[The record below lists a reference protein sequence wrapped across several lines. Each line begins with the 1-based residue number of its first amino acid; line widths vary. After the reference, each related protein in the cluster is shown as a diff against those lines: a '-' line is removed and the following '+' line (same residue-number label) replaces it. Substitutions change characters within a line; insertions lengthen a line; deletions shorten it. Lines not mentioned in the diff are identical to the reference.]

1 MVRLCVLYH
10 GQFVDL
16 SIQVSTASSSSAEER
31 PADALTR
38 SRQAFNLTC
47 AEQLVPLLS
56 LDTIEHRVFPL
67 CLPYARII
75 SLTASF

>member
-1 MVRLCVLYH
+1 MVSLRVLCH
-10 GQFVDL
+10 DQFADL
-16 SIQVSTASSSSAEER
+16 SIQVSTASSSNAEER

-75 SLTASF
+75 SLTALF

>member
-1 MVRLCVLYH
+1 MVSLRVLCH
-10 GQFVDL
+10 DQFADL
-16 SIQVSTASSSSAEER
+16 SIQVSTASSSSTGER
-31 PADALTR
+31 PADVLTR

-56 LDTIEHRVFPL
+56 LDTIEHCVFPL

-75 SLTASF
+75 SLTALF